1 MTVRLPLSA
10 EDVARVYKKHARYY
24 DKTCAG
30 DTPTLARCGARSQR

>member
-24 DKTCAG
+24 DKPVCW
-30 DTPTLARCGARSQR
+30 